1 MKKTTFLKVILLT
14 FMFLQ
19 SFLSIS
25 QNVVPFTRRFDQ
37 DIKGDMLLIGNSI
50 LNRRSATRNPN
61 DPYNGN
67 NLNSDFSMEFINVD
81 NGATPGIFNSSSANL
96 VVPNPV
102 ATSAPCYKIVYAAL
116 YWGAVTRGT
125 TPVTNVRFRMPSGG
139 YNDVVGTVIHNSTTP
154 IGTSLPYACVADVT
168 SLVTGTGNPNPEG
181 TYTLANVSTAQGT
194 NGGTGLSAGWSLYIV
209 YEDPKLPAKSITS
222 YDGFSAIS
230 STVNL
235 DIPVTNF
242 RTIPVGPVRGK
253 FAFSALEGDS
263 NIAGDNLS
271 INGTLLSAANS
282 VPTNIRPNTNFFNS
296 SVTYI
301 DPATGIT
308 ENYLNR
314 TPNSSNTLG
323 YDAGILNIPNNGNV
337 IIDNNDT
344 SALIGLRSSQDVYF
358 YYFNA
363 IALDIIA
370 PNIVLTKQ
378 VFSDASLTNDVGNQN
393 VTRGQELHYAI
404 GFQNI
409 GNDNAENF
417 TITDV
422 LPINI
427 NFDPNDIVVPN
438 NSGIT
443 YVYTAATRTIVFT
456 VPKNLVVVS
465 APRYRI
471 RFKVRVVSECN
482 ELSDVCSNSIQNQAF
497 ADYQG
502 EASGIRVDD
511 QRSLATFGACF
522 LGTPAPTN
530 FLVGL
535 DDCIYTRNYQ
545 LCGASVV
552 LTAANG
558 YDAYSWSTSPSGTP
572 VIGTTQS
579 ITVTQTGTFYVTNFA
594 TAPCRT
600 IRQVVTVSPAGSA
613 VTNPVIP
620 FATQTVTCPNNGKL
634 LPKIFLCGA
643 NASRLITT
651 GVSDAISI
659 QWQRLNEASC
669 PPVGSDDC
677 ANEQTSCTWTTVAT
691 GQNYT
696 ADTSGQYRV
705 VFNYAG
711 GCFNIFYFNVFKNL
725 LDPTADSRDI
735 ICNTTGQITV
745 GGVPATGYEFSL
757 NATGPFQTSN
767 VFPISTPGAYTVY
780 IRQQGVV
787 SNPCLFEVPGID
799 IRRRNFTVSE
809 FVTQPLCNGDRGTIR
824 LAANDVRGQYSY
836 ILRRNGTIVNS
847 SILTNNNF
855 FDFPN
860 LTSGTYTYEV
870 TTEDGCL
877 GTGSIEIREPDILT
891 ATVNL
896 TKSLTCESGEITV
909 APVGGTLP
917 YAIYVNGA
925 TTPQFAYQIN
935 TPTAGLYDL
944 LIIDANGCRTT
955 TSINVASVPTP
966 VYNTEG
972 TNVNCYGDTT
982 GVINFNMTAD
992 NGYTVTYSIDN
1003 GLNYGTSGLISG
1015 LAAGT
1020 YNTILKYTLNGVEC
1034 LEPMRPITITQPS
1047 TALTASAG
1055 VSELAGCGPA
1065 GEGRVRITNVQGGVA
1080 PYEFSFDNQ
1089 GSWTTVNNAL
1099 KAPGNYILYVRDR
1112 NNCIFQAPV
1121 TVDPA
1126 PAIPNINVGTPV
1138 DFNCDGTATSI
1149 VTVNNPGNIN
1159 YTYNYFI
1166 DGVQNPNTPSNI
1178 FLNVTPGTHAIRI
1191 DYQLSTVT
1199 TFSNLLNEDFGIGA
1213 NTTTPGIA
1221 AAYCFHNLDVVPSTC
1236 TNPALTLEDNQYVV
1250 TRGLVPNNSA
1260 WFPFRDHTTAGA
1272 NPNGRFLAVNIG
1284 GAAGANGVLYSKVI
1298 NDIIPNQPVI
1308 VEAYVANLFRA
1319 NFVGGVD
1326 PSFSFELVDSSGNVV
1341 AQQPP
1346 IPPTPN
1352 PTGIPPIPTIPRS
1365 NNWVLRS
1372 VSLNP
1377 GNNTSLTF
1385 RVRSGST
1392 EYSGNDAAI
1401 DDIRVYQLPRACVTS
1416 RTINIEVPTGRA
1428 FAAQVNGQRNVSC
1441 AGGADGG
1448 FTITA
1453 QNFDATTGFEYSLN
1467 NGGTWSATQLTSP
1480 VVINT
1485 LGVNSYNV
1493 LVRPVGST
1501 VTACS
1506 KSFTVNITAPAAVTA
1521 AAAILTPATCTT
1533 GATIRATGGG
1543 GTPAYQYELRDSNG
1557 TSVITAFNTSRDFTN
1572 VPAGD
1577 YTVFVRDANNCTNP
1591 AGASISV
1598 IAPPGVTATLATTTD
1613 YCFTT
1618 ANPATLVVNV
1628 SGGTGP
1634 FTYQLDSNTAE
1645 SSALTTYPFPNVTPG
1660 THTIVVTDS
1669 NNCTSTI
1676 SNIVI
1681 APQLGFNVSLI
1692 NDLTCLVDASIGNP
1706 VITNGYGPTYTY
1718 TVSRDSGTPTAVTS
1732 FPYTATQ
1739 AGSYV
1744 FTVTDSRGCPAT
1756 SNPIVV
1762 TPKTTPTHI
1771 TAKTDITCNGLN
1783 NGTITVTPSG
1793 GFTTTYTYAI
1803 KLSTATAYTTQATS
1817 QFTSLAAGTY
1827 DIKVID
1833 SKGCESTPTQ
1843 VTIINPTP
1851 IVPNASATAFS
1862 CSPTNAPQSATITV
1876 APTGGTGTGTYTYSY
1891 NNGGSFGPSNTLTVN
1906 NNGSVQTIR
1915 VVVRDANGCLSPMQQ
1930 IDVQPLNS
1938 PTNLTFSNAAVTCT
1952 ATTTTVSVTAT
1963 NGVGAL
1969 TFLITGTNSGT
1980 ANSNFGPITTAG
1992 SSVAASFPNLL
2003 PGNYTFRVTDANG
2016 CYYTES
2022 HNIDPV
2028 TPIAV
2033 AANKTSDVLCQG
2045 GSTGSGTY
2053 TVSGNATV
2061 GAFTYTPTTFSTGT
2075 LTQSGN
2081 VLTLSNVAAGTYTV
2095 RVTDTA
2101 TGCFADGTITI
2112 NQPAAPLAITNAVAT
2127 NFNCNNDNAQITV
2140 TASGGTTAYGYA
2152 AVPAT
2157 PAT

>member
-1 MKKTTFLKVILLT
+1 MKKTTFLKVILLA

-25 QNVVPFTRRFDQ
+25 QNVVPFTRRFDR

-50 LNRRSATRNPN
+50 LNRNTNNRNPN
-61 DPYNGN
+61 DPYNN
-67 NLNSDFSMEFINVD
+67 TNLNSDFSMEYINID

-116 YWGAVTRGT
+116 YWGAVTKGT
-125 TPVTNVRFRMPSGG
+125 TPVTNIKFKMPSGG
-139 YNDVVGTVIHNSTTP
+139 YNDVVGTVIHNSTTL

-181 TYTLANVSTAQGT
+181 TYTVANVSTAQGI

-222 YDGFSAIS
+222 FDGFSAIS

-235 DIPVTNF
+235 DIPVSGF
-242 RTIPVGPVRGK
+242 RTIPTGPVRAK
-253 FAFSALEGDS
+253 FAFSALEGDQ
-263 NIAGDNLS
+263 G
-271 INGTLLSAANS
+271 INGDYLAINGSILSAVNNAGTTIRG
-282 VPTNIRPNTNFFNS
+282 TNNFFNS
-296 SVTYI
+296 SVTFI
-301 DPATGIT
+301 DPVTNKT
-308 ENYLNR
+308 EDFLNR

-323 YDAGILNIPNNGNV
+323 YDAGILEINNNGNA
-337 IIDNNDT
+337 IIKNNDI
-344 SALIGLRSSQDVYF
+344 SATINLRSSQDIYF

-378 VFSDASLTNDVGNQN
+378 VFSDATLTNDIGNQN
-393 VTRGQELHYAI
+393 VTLGQELFYAI

-409 GNDNAENF
+409 GNDNADNF
-417 TITDV
+417 TIKDV

-427 NFDPNDIVVPN
+427 NFDPSNIIIPN
-438 NSGIT
+438 GSGIT
-443 YVYTAATRTIVFT
+443 YTYTASTRTIIFT
-456 VPKNLVVVS
+456 IPKNLVEVKD
-465 APRYRI
+465 PRYII
-471 RFKVRVVSECN
+471 RFKVKVVPECN
-482 ELSDVCSNSIQNQAF
+482 DLSDACSDKIQNTAF
-497 ADYQG
+497 ATYDG
-502 EASGIRVDD
+502 VTSGIKVDD
-511 QRSLATFGACF
+511 QQSLATFGACF

-530 FLVGL
+530 FLVGTEN
-535 DDCIYTRNYQ
+535 CVYTKEYQ
-545 LCGASVV
+545 LCGATVV

-558 YDAYSWSTSPSGTP
+558 YNAYSWSTSPSGTP

-579 ITVTQTGTFYVTNFA
+579 ITVSQTGTYYVTNFA
-594 TAPCRT
+594 IAPCRT
-600 IRQVVTVSPAGSA
+600 IKQVVTVKPAGSA
-613 VTNPVIP
+613 VSNPVIP
-620 FATQTVTCPNNGKL
+620 FADQVVTCTNNGKL

-643 NASRLITT
+643 NASKLITT
-651 GVSDAISI
+651 GASDATSI

-669 PPVGSDDC
+669 PAVGSDDC
-677 ANEQTSCTWTTVAT
+677 ANEQASCTWTTVAT
-691 GQNYT
+691 GSNYT

-725 LDPTADSRDI
+725 LNPTAVSRDI
-735 ICNTTGQITV
+735 YCTTIGQITV

-767 VFPISTPGAYTVY
+767 VFPISTPGTYTVY
-780 IRQQGVV
+780 IRQQGIAT
-787 SNPCLFEVPGID
+787 NPCLFSVPGID
-799 IRRRNFTVSE
+799 IVRRNFTVSE
-809 FVTQPLCNGDRGTIR
+809 FVTQPLCNGDRGLIK
-824 LAANDVRGQYSY
+824 LAANDVRAQYFY
-836 ILRRNGTIVNS
+836 TLKKNGTIVNS
-847 SILTNNNF
+847 VGPIAASD

-860 LTSGTYTYEV
+860 LTAGMYTYEV
-870 TTEDGCL
+870 RTDDGCL
-877 GTGSIEIREPDILT
+877 GTGSIEIKEPAILT
-891 ATVNL
+891 ATVNQ
-896 TKSLTCESGEITV
+896 TKALTCETGEVTV
-909 APVGGTLP
+909 TPVGGTTP
-917 YAIYVNGA
+917 YSYYVNGA
-925 TTPQFAYQIN
+925 TSPQFSNVIN
-935 TPTAGLYDL
+935 TPTAGLYQIVVVDF
-944 LIIDANGCRTT
+944 NGCRTT
-955 TSINVASVPTP
+955 TSINVASVPKP
-966 VYNTEG
+966 VYNTVG

-1003 GLNYGTSGLISG
+1003 GLNYGNSGLISG

-1034 LEPMRPITITQPS
+1034 LEPMRPITITQPAA
-1047 TALTASAG
+1047 ALTASAG

-1178 FLNVTPGTHAIRI
+1178 FLNVTPGPHAIRI

-1221 AAYCFHNLDVVPSTC
+1221 AAYCYHNLDVVPSTC
-1236 TNPALTLEDNQYVV
+1236 TNDTRLTLEDNQYVV
-1250 TRGLVPNNSA
+1250 TRGIVPNNSA
-1260 WFPFRDHTTAGA
+1260 WFAFRDHTTAGA

-1284 GAAGANGVLYSKVI
+1284 EAAGANGVLYSKVI

-1308 VEAYVANLFRA
+1308 VEAYVANLLRA
-1319 NFVGGVD
+1319 NFVGAAD
-1326 PSFSFELVDSSGNVV
+1326 PSFSFELVDSFGNIV

-1352 PTGIPPIPTIPRS
+1352 PTGVPPIPTIPRS

-1392 EYSGNDAAI
+1392 DYNGNDAAI
-1401 DDIRVYQLPRACVTS
+1401 DDIRVYQLPKACITS
-1416 RTINIEVPTGRA
+1416 RTIDIQVPTGRA
-1428 FAAQVNGQRNVSC
+1428 FAAQVTGQRNVSC

-1467 NGGTWSATQLTSP
+1467 NGGAWSAAQLTSP

-1485 LGVNSYNV
+1485 LGVNSYSV

-1506 KSFTVNITAPAAVTA
+1506 KSFTVNIIAPAAVTA

-1543 GTPAYQYELRDSNG
+1543 GTPAYQYELRATNG
-1557 TSVITAFNTSRDFTN
+1557 TTVITAFNTSRDFTN

-1577 YTVFVRDANNCTNP
+1577 YTVFVKDANGCTNP
-1591 AGASISV
+1591 TGVAVSVLASPAV
-1598 IAPPGVTATLATTTD
+1598 NAVLANTTD
-1613 YCFTT
+1613 YCYTT
-1618 ANPATLVVNV
+1618 ADPATLVVNV

-1634 FTYQLDSNTAE
+1634 FTYQLDSNAGV
-1645 SSALTTYPFPNVTPG
+1645 SSVATTYSFANVGPG
-1660 THTIVVTDS
+1660 THTILVTDS

-1676 SNIVI
+1676 SNVVI
-1681 APQLGFNVSLI
+1681 APQIGFNVTLI

-1718 TVSRDSGTPTAVTS
+1718 SVSYNSGTPTAVTS

-1803 KLSTATAYTTQATS
+1803 KLSTVTTYTTQATN
-1817 QFTSLAAGTY
+1817 QFTGLAAGIY

-1862 CSPTNAPQSATITV
+1862 CSTTNAPQSATITV
-1876 APTGGTGTGTYTYSY
+1876 APTGGTGTYTYSY

-1906 NNGSVQTIR
+1906 DNGTTQTIQI
-1915 VVVRDANGCLSPMQQ
+1915 VVKDANGCLSPMQA
-1930 IDVQPLNS
+1930 IVLAPLNK
-1938 PTNLTFSNAAVTCT
+1938 PTDLTFLNAAVTCT

-1969 TFLITGTNSGT
+1969 SFLITATNSGT

-2045 GSTGSGTY
+2045 GTTGSGTF

-2075 LTQSGN
+2075 LTKSNN

-2112 NQPAAPLAITNAVAT
+2112 NQPALPLAMSITS
-2127 NFNCNNDNAQITV
+2127 Q
-2140 TASGGTTAYGYA
+2140 
-2152 AVPAT
+2152 
-2157 PAT
+2157 